1 MEQYKEKQFAGTNA
15 SILEQLFTQ
24 KGERMAN
31 MFGRKRL
38 QTFISTNAKMIVMR
52 QRVILKRMDI
62 KSNVK
67 RVKPALSAAAAW
79 RQVANAILGKNSH
92 YLGMLDLAW
101 TLSPNTAIS

>member
-1 MEQYKEKQFAGTNA
+1 MEQCKDKQLAGTNA
-15 SILEQLFTQ
+15 STLEQLFTQ
-24 KGERMAN
+24 KGVRMAN
-31 MFGRKRL
+31 RFGRKQL

-79 RQVANAILGKNSH
+79 RQVANAI
-92 YLGMLDLAW
+92 
-101 TLSPNTAIS
+101 